1 MSAVL
6 PSTDAV
12 AASAR
17 DPAHAGLGA
26 SSPAAPLSF
35 GETISGRGW
44 SAHPLWRCLLLY
56 RQMPLRF
63 TVTALLFVVT
73 NLGLSYQQWLIGR
86 AIHDVELGKAVVRT
100 ADGSL
105 SYSVALSWLALLA
118 AVALVRGVAQY
129 AGGIS
134 ALIAGQKLLGILRNA
149 ILVQVQRLDLAY
161 HWQHGA
167 GEVVTRTTRDA
178 DKVRDALV
186 QFWRQAIDTVLVIVA
201 VMGVLFWYH
210 PLLGLVPLLLTLVA
224 VGIFVVQTDHLV
236 TLDRKVGA
244 AYDAVN
250 QDLGEGIHGVRV
262 IKAFALEDTRITRFT
277 AQVEQF
283 AAHART
289 ALAYASSR
297 IPVPQAV
304 VALGH
309 VWVLGVGAWLVSQ
322 GKLNLGELV
331 ASLLIVNSLVF
342 RLEGVGRVMQVF
354 ADARSS
360 AARIWELLDAQPRI
374 RSGQQDVPEGALG
387 LRLSAVR
394 VSAPGGGHP
403 VLQDCSLTLEPGE
416 VVALVGAT
424 GSGKSTLAS
433 LLARLSDVDSA
444 VDPARD
450 PARDAHAPGDAK
462 SSGSVQI
469 GSTDT
474 AWVDV
479 RELDLDQLRRAVHV
493 VPQESFLF
501 SDTLAS
507 NLRLAAPRASDAHL
521 VEGLRLA
528 SASEVLAGLK
538 DGLQTKIGE
547 RGVTLSGG
555 QRQRVSLA
563 RALVSRPRVLVLDD
577 STSALDAITERQV
590 LNNIRGLAASQGQAV
605 TVLIIT
611 SKLSTILLA
620 DRVALLKDGRISAQG
635 QHADLAATHVD
646 YSELLGL
653 DAAPATE
660 TAQAQ
665 P

>member
-6 PSTDAV
+6 PSLESTATA
-12 AASAR
+12 AASVVASGQL
-17 DPAHAGLGA
+17 PA
-26 SSPAAPLSF
+26 AAPLSY

-44 SAHPLWRCLLLY
+44 AAHPLWRCLLLY

-118 AVALVRGVAQY
+118 VVALVRGVAQY

-277 AQVEQF
+277 AQVQQF

-309 VWVLGVGAWLVSQ
+309 VWVLGFGARLVSHGQ
-322 GKLNLGELV
+322 LNLGELV

-403 VLQDCSLTLEPGE
+403 VLNDCSLTLEPGE

-444 VDPARD
+444 VDPS
-450 PARDAHAPGDAK
+450 PATGDAT

-474 AWVDV
+474 AWLDV
-479 RELDLDQLRRAVHV
+479 RDLDLAQLRRAVHV

-501 SDTLAS
+501 SDSLAS

-635 QHADLAATHVD
+635 RHADLAATNVD

-653 DAAPATE
+653 DAEPATE
-660 TAQAQ
+660 TEQAQ